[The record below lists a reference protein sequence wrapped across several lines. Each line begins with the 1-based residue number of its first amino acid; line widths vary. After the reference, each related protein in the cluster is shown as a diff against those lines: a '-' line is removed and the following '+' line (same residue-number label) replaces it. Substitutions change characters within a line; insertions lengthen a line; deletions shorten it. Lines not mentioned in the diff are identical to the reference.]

1 MMMGMFL
8 MYSLL
13 HPIDVQTV
21 SVECAPYFKMQDTQ
35 LIQQNPTALALPQ
48 PHTAA
53 AVKQADVLPLQEIH
67 NVMNNQEQVHFQ
79 QDFNMLPAL
88 PNANVTNTELVLY
101 EPIPNPPLQ
110 NNQNNN
116 QAVEQGFSYLQ
127 MLEED
132 DDDMLLMAA
141 TQIEKNSAEINS
153 ISTATST
160 IVVKKSSPKLPMETA
175 FVGCHIGS
183 IGTVNIHIHNH

>member
-1 MMMGMFL
+1 MMMGMSL

-13 HPIDVQTV
+13 HPIDVQRV

-101 EPIPNPPLQ
+101 DTFQTLHFRTIKTIIK
-110 NNQNNN
+110 
-116 QAVEQGFSYLQ
+116 
-127 MLEED
+127 
-132 DDDMLLMAA
+132 LLN
-141 TQIEKNSAEINS
+141 KD
-153 ISTATST
+153 
-160 IVVKKSSPKLPMETA
+160 LA
-175 FVGCHIGS
+175 FCKC
-183 IGTVNIHIHNH
+183 